1 MQIKMAKVL
10 NLNPIYQKIKA
21 QVIPVKTAY
30 KFSKLFSVLD
40 KEAHFYSEELNKLIM
55 EYAERDETGAP
66 KMIDNGTGVQLQ
78 KEYIKLVQEKCNELW
93 NLDVDVPDVNFTLE
107 ELDKLELSIEEFDL
121 LFPFI
126 TE

>member
-10 NLNPIYQKIKA
+10 NLNPIYQKVKA
-21 QVIPVKTAY
+21 QVLPVKTAY

-40 KEAHFYSEELNKLIM
+40 KEANFYSEELNKLIM

-66 KMIDNGTGVQLQ
+66 KTIDNGTGIQIQ
-78 KEYIKLVQEKCNELW
+78 KEYIELVQTKCNELW
-93 NLDVDVPDVNFTLE
+93 NLDVDVPDVSFTLE

>member
-10 NLNPIYQKIKA
+10 NLNPIYQKVKA
-21 QVIPVKTAY
+21 QVLPVKTAY
-30 KFSKLFSVLD
+30 KFSKLFNVLD

-78 KEYIKLVQEKCNELW
+78 K
-93 NLDVDVPDVNFTLE
+93 DVDVPDVSFTLE

>member
-10 NLNPIYQKIKA
+10 NLNPIYQKVKA
-21 QVIPVKTAY
+21 QVLPVKTAY
-30 KFSKLFSVLD
+30 KFSKLFNVLD

-78 KEYIKLVQEKCNELW
+78 KEYIGLVQSVIVYYL
-93 NLDVDVPDVNFTLE
+93 
-107 ELDKLELSIEEFDL
+107 L
-121 LFPFI
+121 LFLFLNLQVFGFVFQY
-126 TE
+126 

>member
-21 QVIPVKTAY
+21 QVLPVKTAY

-40 KEAHFYSEELNKLIM
+40 KEARFYSEELNKLII

-66 KMIDNGTGVQLQ
+66 KMIDNGVGVQLQ
-78 KEYIKLVQEKCNELW
+78 KEYIELVQEKCNELW

-121 LFPFI
+121 FFPFI

>member
-21 QVIPVKTAY
+21 QVLPIKTAY
-30 KFSKLFSVLD
+30 KFSKLFNVLER
-40 KEAHFYSEELNKLIM
+40 EAHLYSEELNKLIM

-78 KEYIKLVQEKCNELW
+78 KEYIDLVQEKCNELW
-93 NLDVDVPDVNFTLE
+93 NLDVDVPDINFTLE

-121 LFPFI
+121 LFPFV

>member
-21 QVIPVKTAY
+21 QVLPVKTAY

-40 KEAHFYSEELNKLIM
+40 EEAHFYSEELNKLIM

-78 KEYIKLVQEKCNELW
+78 KEYIELVQEKCNELW
-93 NLDVDVPDVNFTLE
+93 NLDVDVPDINFTFE

>member
-10 NLNPIYQKIKA
+10 NLNPMYQKVKA
-21 QVIPVKTAY
+21 QVLPVKTAY
-30 KFSKLFSVLD
+30 KFSKLFSALN

-55 EYAERDETGAP
+55 EYAEHDETGAP

-78 KEYIKLVQEKCNELW
+78 KEYVELVQEKCNELW
-93 NLDVDVPDVNFTLE
+93 NLEVDVPDVNFTLE
-107 ELDKLELSIEEFDL
+107 ELDKLELSLEEFDL
-121 LFPFI
+121 LLPFI